1 MNKTTSRTIKI
12 GAAVAVAAAL
22 VGGTLASANAAEQA
36 PATSDLA
43 ATGVTAADVSA
54 ADAAARGRGPKIPTE
69 IAVPAGNKLIGVMQA
84 RGQQV
89 YTCTAGAWVFTE
101 PVASLAGL
109 VNGRPATAIHFKGP
123 SWESVEDGSL
133 VTAVGDG
140 TSAVAGS
147 IAQLRLKATPA
158 AGSTGVFGKVTYIQ
172 RLATSGGA
180 APAGACTD
188 GTRLGVAYRAE
199 YRFYAAG

>member
-1 MNKTTSRTIKI
+1 VNKTTSRTIKI
-12 GAAVAVAAAL
+12 GAAAAVAAAL
-22 VGGTLASANAAEQA
+22 IGGTLATANAAEQA
-36 PATSDLA
+36 PQAT
-43 ATGVTAADVSA
+43 DVSA
-54 ADAAARGRGPKIPTE
+54 QGRGPKIPTE
-69 IAVPAGNKLIGVMQA
+69 IAVPAGNRLIGVMQA

-101 PVASLAGL
+101 PVATMTGL
-109 VNGRPATAIHFKGP
+109 VNNRPTTAIHFKGP

-133 VTAVGDG
+133 VTATGDG

-147 IAQLRLKATPA
+147 IAQLRLKATSA
-158 AGSTGVFGKVTYIQ
+158 AGSAGVFGKVTYIQ
-172 RLATSGGA
+172 RLSTSGGA

-199 YRFYAAG
+199 YRFYTAGGRRR

>member
-1 MNKTTSRTIKI
+1 VNTTKSRTIKV

-22 VGGTLASANAAEQA
+22 IGGTLATANAAVQA
-36 PATSDLA
+36 PAVPDGSA
-43 ATGVTAADVSA
+43 AGVSAADISA

-69 IAVPAGNKLIGVMQA
+69 IAVPAGNRLIGVMQA

-101 PVASLAGL
+101 PVATLAGL
-109 VNGRPATAIHFKGP
+109 VNNRPATVIHFKGP

-133 VTAVGDG
+133 VTATGDG

-158 AGSTGVFGKVTYIQ
+158 AGSAGVLGKVTYIQ

-180 APAGACTD
+180 APAGACTE
-188 GTRLGVAYRAE
+188 GTRQGVAYRAE
-199 YRFYAAG
+199 YRFYTAG